1 MSEPL
6 TFEMDGS
13 LARITLNRSDKMNAI
28 NGAMLVALL
37 EALDQVRSRG
47 AAMLVIDGAGKNFCA
62 GADLGEVRGIE
73 DEAERRAFQIMF
85 QQVMRN
91 LWESDCWT
99 VACVRGVA
107 FAGGF
112 ELVLACDEAISSPDA
127 RFGDAH
133 MRYALI
139 PGAGGTVLLPTVMGF
154 RRAKRL
160 IACAETLTAQEAQEL
175 GLVTELLRPEEMEA
189 WITRRADYFS
199 TRSQGLAQIKTLMR
213 AAIEPVVG
221 EQPWLRELDAIC
233 RHLSSPQAREG
244 LARFAER
251 KH

>member
-1 MSEPL
+1 MTESL
-6 TFEMDGS
+6 SFAMDGP
-13 LARITLNRSDKMNAI
+13 LARITLNRPDKMNAV
-28 NGAMLVALL
+28 NGAMLEALL
-37 EALDQVRSRG
+37 KALDEVRSCG
-47 AAMLVIDGAGKNFCA
+47 AAMLVIDGAGRNFCA

-73 DEAERRAFQIMF
+73 DQSERRAFQAMF
-85 QQVMRN
+85 QQVVRN

-99 VACVRGVA
+99 VARVRGVA

-112 ELVLACDEAISSPDA
+112 ELVLACDEAICSADA

-160 IACAETLTAQEAQEL
+160 IACAETLSAQEAQES
-175 GLVTELLRPEEMEA
+175 GLVTELLDPEEMEA
-189 WITRRADYFS
+189 WITRRANYFS
-199 TRSQGLAQIKTLMR
+199 TRTQGLAQIKTLMR
-213 AAIEPVVG
+213 AAIEPVAG

-233 RHLSSPQAREG
+233 RHLSSAQARDG
-244 LARFAER
+244 LAKFAER